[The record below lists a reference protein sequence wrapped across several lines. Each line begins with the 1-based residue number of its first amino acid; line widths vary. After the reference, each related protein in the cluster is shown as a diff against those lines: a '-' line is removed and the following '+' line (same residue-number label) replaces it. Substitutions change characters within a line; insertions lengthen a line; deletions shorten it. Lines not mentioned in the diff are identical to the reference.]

1 MRELRIRIER
11 LWPKKEYTV
20 GVLYVGGQRFCE
32 TLENAVRERKIPG
45 ITAIPAGCYEVDMNT
60 ISPKFGQR
68 SWGRLYGGIVPWI
81 RNVPDFERI
90 LIHPGNSAPADTSGC
105 ILVGRNREVGRLVD
119 SQATYRRLMDEYLMP
134 ARDAGRK
141 IVVEIVPKLP

>member
-1 MRELRIRIER
+1 MRPLILRVER
-11 LWPKKEYTV
+11 RWPKAEYTV
-20 GVLYVGGQRFCE
+20 GILYVGGQRFCE
-32 TLENAVRERKIPG
+32 TLENAVRDRKIPG
-45 ITAIPAGCYEVDMNT
+45 ITAIPAGTYVLDMGT
-60 ISPKFGQR
+60 VSPKFASR
-68 SWGRLYGGIVPWI
+68 SWGRLYGGIVPWL
-81 RNVPDFERI
+81 RDVPGYERI

-141 IVVEIVPKLP
+141 IIIEIV